1 MPPINGLRHRNV
13 SEHEPGTVSKDGQP
27 NHVAKC
33 PGHGKQRES
42 ARNISL
48 VCELCCHTFD
58 DADAPF

>member
-13 SEHEPGTVSKDGQP
+13 SEHKATTVSKDGQP

-42 ARNISL
+42 PRNISF
-48 VCELCCHTFD
+48 VRELCCHTFH